1 MYIYENFEFDFSQF
15 CLIFQSKYKFIIMR
29 LRLQPRASKN
39 LITKKLIIKI
49 VLAVALFLGLVFLLG
64 KIEMPSPNKLIK
76 QEISNDK
83 LITLK

>member
-1 MYIYENFEFDFSQF
+1 MQ
-15 CLIFQSKYKFIIMR
+15 LR
-29 LRLQPRASKN
+29 LRPRASKN

-64 KIEMPSPNKLIK
+64 KIEMPSPNKHIK